1 MKKVIVIGA
10 SGHTSQ
16 QIIPRLLEQADVRLT
31 LFSRNIKKLKALEDK
46 RVRLIEGNANNLE
59 SLTDAI
65 QDQDI
70 VISTMGDMDLVVKT
84 ENIVQVM
91 QELQVQRLIAISA
104 GGIYDEL
111 MIGITTW
118 LAILVQST

>member
-16 QIIPRLLEQADVRLT
+16 QIIPRLLEQADVQLT
-31 LFSRNIKKLKALEDK
+31 LFSRNIKELKALEDSH
-46 RVRLIEGNANNLE
+46 VRLIEGNANNLK

-70 VISTMGDMDLVVKT
+70 VISTMGDMDLDVKT

-91 QELQVQRLIAISA
+91 QELQV
-104 GGIYDEL
+104 
-111 MIGITTW
+111 
-118 LAILVQST
+118 